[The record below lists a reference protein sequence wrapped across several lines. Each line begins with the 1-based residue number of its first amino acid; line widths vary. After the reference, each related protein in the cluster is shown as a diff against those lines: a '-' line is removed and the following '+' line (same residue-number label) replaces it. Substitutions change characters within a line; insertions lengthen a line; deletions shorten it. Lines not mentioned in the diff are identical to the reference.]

1 MTTRSEGPGASRVRE
16 EGFSKDADKLVRRLS
31 LVALLL
37 SRGGQPVSADQIRG
51 CVEGYP
57 TMTEDAFKRRFFEDR
72 AELARLG
79 IEIAVEQGAEG
90 GGDLYRLPADAYY
103 LPPVDLTQE
112 ELTALAACLTVLE
125 DRFSYSQPLRLA
137 LLSLAQGR
145 PELLAEAAAPAL
157 SVLPEAG
164 PDAGAAALPKLQA
177 AIVDRKTVQFD
188 YFAISRDETLTRQVD
203 PYGLQL
209 VAGEWYLVGRCHL
222 RAALRTFRLSRI
234 RSRVTHA
241 TRAPHDFDVPPEFDL
256 SALRDRPPWQLA
268 EARDQARIHVSPAL
282 AWWVEAHW
290 AHCGTITPQDDGG
303 LIYETAYAEAR
314 PLLSWVLGMAADAQV
329 LQPATLRA
337 QAAEQLRRLRAALD
351 APADLARPASPA
363 APQNAKRRP
372 AGDWRVQVDR
382 YTRLT
387 ALATHLLQRC
397 PGDDEALLDVAEIR
411 AALGLDADQLR
422 ADVRLLNLVNF
433 GGDGALLYAEYEGRD
448 RLRVSCDLAGDAF
461 KRPSRLAPLQADT
474 LLLAIELVGSQI
486 PTASGATLAGAAT
499 KLRAARSAT
508 APTLITS
515 DLLPPDDQ
523 VLNAVNEAIK
533 HHRLLAIDYWA
544 EGTDRVRARVVEPY
558 LLLRNR
564 GEWYYVCWCRTA
576 RGVRVFRVATTKQ
589 ARLLDDTFAPRADI
603 ELDLYRREGIPTTG
617 SYAPTSALVW
627 YSPLVRRWI
636 AERQPVQDLA
646 DGSCLAA
653 QPYVDESWLVHHLLR
668 FGEQARLL
676 EPPAAVTALQA
687 TVERMLADYG
697 PA

>member
-1 MTTRSEGPGASRVRE
+1 
-16 EGFSKDADKLVRRLS
+16 
-31 LVALLL
+31 
-37 SRGGQPVSADQIRG
+37 
-51 CVEGYP
+51 
-57 TMTEDAFKRRFFEDR
+57 
-72 AELARLG
+72 
-79 IEIAVEQGAEG
+79 
-90 GGDLYRLPADAYY
+90 
-103 LPPVDLTQE
+103 
-112 ELTALAACLTVLE
+112 LTVLE

-157 SVLPEAG
+157 TVLPEAG

-188 YFAISRDETLTRQVD
+188 YFAISRDETLKRSVD

-268 EARDQARIHVSPAL
+268 ETRDQARIHISPAL

-290 AHCGTITPQDDGG
+290 GHCGTLGPQDDGG
-303 LIYETAYAEAR
+303 LVYETEYAEAR
-314 PLLSWVLGMAADAQV
+314 PLLSWVLGMADDAQV
-329 LQPATLRA
+329 LHPATLRD
-337 QAAEQLRRLRAALD
+337 QAVEQLRRLRAALD
-351 APADLARPASPA
+351 TPPSLAQATPSAEPRST
-363 APQNAKRRP
+363 KRRTT
-372 AGDWRVQVDR
+372 ADWRVEVDR

-387 ALATHLLQRC
+387 ALATHLLQGC
-397 PGDDEALLDVAEIR
+397 PGDDEVLLDVAEIR

-474 LLLAIELVGSQI
+474 LLLAIELVGSQL
-486 PTASGATLAGAAT
+486 PTVSGATLSSAAA
-499 KLRAARSAT
+499 KLRAIRSAT
-508 APTLITS
+508 APTLITG

-533 HHRLLAIDYWA
+533 QHRVLAIEYWA
-544 EGTDRVRARVVEPY
+544 EGTDRVSARTVEPY

-576 RGVRVFRVATTKQ
+576 HGTRVFRVATTRR
-589 ARLLDDTFAPRADI
+589 ARLQDDTFAPRPDI

-627 YSPLVRRWI
+627 YSPIVSRWI

-646 DGSCLAA
+646 DGSCLAP

-676 EPPAAVTALQA
+676 EPPAAVTALRA
-687 TVERMLADYG
+687 TVERMLAEYE